1 MTVETARDTVTVT
14 IDGFEIAVPKGTLII
29 RAAELLGIQ
38 IPRFCDHPLLDPI
51 GACRQCL
58 VEVEGQRKP
67 MASCTIACTEGM
79 VVRTQLTSAVAEKAQ
94 RGVMELLLINHPLDC
109 PMCDKGGECPLQN
122 QAMSSGQGETRYAE
136 EKRTFEK
143 PVAISTEVLL
153 DRERCISCT
162 RCVRV
167 SEEIAGDPFI
177 DFLERGPSQMIGT
190 AEGKPFNSY
199 FSGNTVQVCP
209 VGALTGAAYR
219 FRARP
224 FDLVSVPSVCEHC
237 ASGCRQRTDIRRGRV
252 TRRLAGY
259 DPAVNEE
266 WNCDKGRWAFTY
278 ATEPDRLTSPLVR
291 DEAGALVPASWPHAL
306 AVAAAGLAAAR
317 GEPDQGA
324 QGTPYWGP
332 RGVGVLTGGR
342 LTLEDAYA
350 YAKFARVALDTNNV
364 DMRARPHSAEEEQF
378 LAACVAGRGIGVSYA
393 DLEQAP
399 AVLLAG
405 FEPEDESPIVF
416 LRLHK
421 AARRHALKVF
431 SIAAL
436 ASPGLV
442 KLGGELLTTRPGDE
456 PAALKALNVLA
467 ALAGGTPGGFGGMA
481 SPQEQGGSGG
491 DRSPRE
497 DAFRGAGRA
506 LAAPGAVILV
516 GERLAAVPG
525 ALAAAA
531 ELAAASG
538 ARLAWIP
545 RRAGERGAVEA
556 GALPGLLP
564 IGRPVTDAAA
574 RAEVA
579 RIWGKGSLPATPGHD
594 TAGMLAA
601 VADGELGALV
611 VAGVDPADL
620 PDPQAA
626 LQAIE
631 MAPFVVS
638 LELRASEITDRADV
652 VFPVAAVAEK
662 AGTFVNWEGRGGSFG
677 AALRVPEV
685 RTDLYVLGAIADQM
699 DVHLGL
705 PDAAAARAELAALG
719 THRGPRPEAPR
730 QGGPGGRG
738 GLGGKVSPQEQGGA
752 GGDRPPGA
760 VASGGDRPPGAVASG
775 GDRPPGAILLSTW
788 HQLLDSGRM
797 QDGEPSL
804 AGTARPVL
812 ARMSAATAAAAGVAD
827 GDKVTVASERGSV
840 TVPVMVVPMADH
852 VVWLPAAGLPEADP
866 PEADP
871 QPGRPEHASTTI
883 RAGLGA
889 GHGATVTLRR
899 PQ

>member
-1 MTVETARDTVTVT
+1 MTVQTARDTVTVT
-14 IDGFEIAVPKGTLII
+14 IDGFEIAVPKGTLVI
-29 RAAELLGIQ
+29 RAAEMLGIQ

-67 MASCTIACTEGM
+67 LASCTTACTEGM

-122 QAMSSGQGETRYAE
+122 QAMSSGQGETRFTE
-136 EKRTFEK
+136 DKRTFDK
-143 PVAISTEVLL
+143 PVPISSEVLL

-162 RCVRV
+162 RCVRM
-167 SEEIAGDPFI
+167 SEEIAGDAFI
-177 DFLERGPSQMIGT
+177 DFLDRGPGQMIGT

-219 FRARP
+219 FRSRP

-237 ASGCRQRTDIRRGRV
+237 ASGCRQRTDVRRGRV
-252 TRRLAGY
+252 MRRLAGD

-266 WNCDKGRWAFTY
+266 WNCDKGRWAFAY
-278 ATEPDRLTSPLVR
+278 ATEPDRLIAPLVR
-291 DEAGALVPASWPHAL
+291 DDDGVLVPTSWPHAL
-306 AVAAAGLAAAR
+306 AVAAAGLEAAR
-317 GEPDQGA
+317 GAPYPASQGA
-324 QGTPYWGP
+324 PYSGP

-342 LTLEDAYA
+342 LTLEDSYA
-350 YAKFARVALDTNNV
+350 YAKFARVALDTNDV

-405 FEPEDESPIVF
+405 FEPEDESPIIF
-416 LRLHK
+416 LRLRK
-421 AARRHALKVF
+421 AGRRHPLQVF
-431 SIAAL
+431 SVAAL

-442 KLGGELLTTRPGDE
+442 KLSGELLATLPGDE
-456 PAALKALNVLA
+456 AAALTALAVGGAPSAPEPPAA
-467 ALAGGTPGGFGGMA
+467 GGIHTPG
-481 SPQEQGGSGG
+481 PPLQDWQ
-491 DRSPRE
+491 R
-497 DAFRGAGRA
+497 AGQA
-506 LAAPGAVILV
+506 LAAPGAVILA
-516 GERLAAVPG
+516 GERLAEVPG
-525 ALAAAA
+525 ALAAVAR
-531 ELAAASG
+531 LAVASG
-538 ARLAWIP
+538 ARLAWVP

-579 RIWGKGSLPATPGHD
+579 RTWGKSSLPD
-594 TAGMLAA
+594 TQGRDTTAILAA
-601 VADGELGALV
+601 AAGGELGALV

-620 PDPQAA
+620 PDPAAA

-638 LELRASEITDRADV
+638 LELRASAVTDRADV

-677 AALRVPEV
+677 EALRVPEV
-685 RTDLYVLGAIADQM
+685 RTDLYVLSAIADQM

-705 PDAAAARAELAALG
+705 PDAAAARAELASLG
-719 THRGPRPEAPR
+719 TWRGTYPEPPVVTGAW
-730 QGGPGGRG
+730 PGVPPTHHIRG
-738 GLGGKVSPQEQGGA
+738 SGVLDV
-752 GGDRPPGA
+752 RL
-760 VASGGDRPPGAVASG
+760 AS
-775 GDRPPGAILLSTW
+775 W

-804 AGTARPVL
+804 AGTARPAV
-812 ARMSAATAAAAGVAD
+812 ARMSAATAAEAGVAD
-827 GDKVTVASERGSV
+827 GDKVTVATDQGSV
-840 TVPVMVVPMADH
+840 TVPVEVVPMANH
-852 VVWLPAAGLPEADP
+852 VVWLPAAGLSQGSRAGTAPAGAP
-866 PEADP
+866 Y
-871 QPGRPEHASTTI
+871 PGGQEPAAVQGGTTI
-883 RAGLGA
+883 RAELGA

-899 PQ
+899 PE

>member
-1 MTVETARDTVTVT
+1 MTVQTTQDTVTVT
-14 IDGFEIAVPKGTLII
+14 IDGFEIKVPKGELII

-67 MASCTIACTEGM
+67 LASCITTCTEGM
-79 VVRTQLTSAVAEKAQ
+79 VVHTQLTSAVADKAQ
-94 RGVMELLLINHPLDC
+94 QGVMEFLLINHPLDC

-122 QAMSSGQGETRYAE
+122 QAMSNGRGETRFTYD
-136 EKRTFEK
+136 KRTFDK
-143 PVAISTEVLL
+143 PVAISTGVLL

-162 RCVRV
+162 RCVRT

-177 DFLERGPSQMIGT
+177 EFIGRGPAQMIGT
-190 AEGKPFNSY
+190 ADGKPFNSY

-209 VGALTGAAYR
+209 VGALTGTAYR
-219 FRARP
+219 FRSRP
-224 FDLVSVPSVCEHC
+224 FDLMSVPSVCEHC
-237 ASGCRQRTDIRRGRV
+237 AAGCRQRTDIRRGRV
-252 TRRLAGY
+252 LRRLAGEE
-259 DPAVNEE
+259 PAVNEE

-278 ATEPDRLTSPLVR
+278 ATQPDRLTAPLVR
-291 DEAGALVPASWPHAL
+291 DADGVLVPASWPHAL
-306 AVAAAGLAAAR
+306 AVAAAGLTAAR
-317 GEPDQGA
+317 DADAER
-324 QGTPYWGP
+324 P
-332 RGVGVLTGGR
+332 RGVGVLAGGR

-350 YAKFARVALDTNNV
+350 YAKFARIALDTNDV
-364 DMRARPHSAEEEQF
+364 DMRARPHSAEEEEF
-378 LAACVAGRGIGVSYA
+378 LAACVAGRDIAVSYA

-416 LRLHK
+416 LRLRK
-421 AARRHALKVF
+421 AVRRRHMRVF

-436 ASPGLV
+436 SSPGLA
-442 KLGGELLTTRPGDE
+442 KLSGQLLATPPGDE
-456 PAALKALNVLA
+456 AAALTTLT
-467 ALAGGTPGGFGGMA
+467 AGGSAGGN
-481 SPQEQGGSGG
+481 
-491 DRSPRE
+491 D
-497 DAFRGAGRA
+497 DAWLSAGQA
-506 LAAPGAVILV
+506 LTTQGAVILV

-531 ELAAASG
+531 RLAFASG
-538 ARLAWIP
+538 ARLAWVP

-556 GALPGLLP
+556 GTLPGLLP

-579 RIWGKGSLPATPGHD
+579 RIWGRSSLPDHPGRD
-594 TAGMLAA
+594 TTAILAA
-601 VADGELGALV
+601 AAEGELGALV

-638 LELRASEITDRADV
+638 LELRASAVTDRADV

-662 AGTFVNWEGRGGSFG
+662 AGTFVNWEGRGGTFG
-677 AALRVPEV
+677 PALRVPEV
-685 RTDLYVLGAIADQM
+685 RTDLYVLSAIADQM

-719 THRGPRPEAPR
+719 SWHGTRPEPPSATTAWPS
-730 QGGPGGRG
+730 GPPAQHADGSGILDVR
-738 GLGGKVSPQEQGGA
+738 L
-752 GGDRPPGA
+752 
-760 VASGGDRPPGAVASG
+760 AS
-775 GDRPPGAILLSTW
+775 W

-804 AGTARPVL
+804 AGTARLSV

-827 GDKVTVASERGSV
+827 GDKVTVATDRGSV
-840 TVPVMVVPMADH
+840 TVPAEIVPMADH
-852 VVWLPAAGLPEADP
+852 VVWLPAAGLPGPA
-866 PEADP
+866 PEA
-871 QPGRPEHASTTI
+871 PGRGATL
-883 RAGLGA
+883 RAELGA
-889 GHGATVTLRR
+889 GHGAMVTLRR
-899 PQ
+899 PE

>member
-1 MTVETARDTVTVT
+1 MTVEATQGTVTVT
-14 IDGFEIAVPKGTLII
+14 IDGFEIRVPKGTLVI

-38 IPRFCDHPLLDPI
+38 IPRFCDHPLLDRI

-67 MASCTIACTEGM
+67 MASCTIDCAEGM

-122 QAMSSGQGETRYAE
+122 QAMSSGQGETRFAE
-136 EKRTFEK
+136 EKRTFAK
-143 PVAISTEVLL
+143 PVAISTQVLL

-162 RCVRV
+162 RCVRT
-167 SEEIAGDPFI
+167 SEEIAGDAFI
-177 DFLERGPSQMIGT
+177 DFIDRGPAQMIGT
-190 AEGKPFNSY
+190 AEGKPFDSY

-219 FRARP
+219 FRSRP

-237 ASGCRQRTDIRRGRV
+237 ASGCRQRTDVRRGRV
-252 TRRLAGY
+252 LRRLAGE

-278 ATEPDRLTSPLVR
+278 TTQPDRLTTPLIR
-291 DEAGALVPASWPHAL
+291 DENGMLVPASWPHAL

-317 GEPDQGA
+317 DTDPATQAAHGA
-324 QGTPYWGP
+324 
-332 RGVGVLTGGR
+332 GVLAGGR

-350 YAKFARVALDTNNV
+350 YAKFARVALDTNDV

-378 LAACVAGRGIGVSYA
+378 LAGSVAGRGIGVSYA

-416 LRLHK
+416 LRLRK
-421 AARRHALKVF
+421 AVRRHGQRVF

-436 ASPGLV
+436 ASPGLT
-442 KLGGELLTTRPGDE
+442 KLSGQLLTTMPGDE
-456 PAALKALNVLA
+456 ASVLTRLA
-467 ALAGGTPGGFGGMA
+467 A
-481 SPQEQGGSGG
+481 GG
-491 DRSPRE
+491 DDPPQPPPAHGGNLPPIPPLWSQ
-497 DAFRGAGRA
+497 AAQA
-506 LAAPGAVILV
+506 LGEPGAVILA
-516 GERLAAVPG
+516 GERLAELPG
-525 ALAAAA
+525 ALAAVAR
-531 ELAAASG
+531 LAVASG
-538 ARLAWIP
+538 ARLAWVP

-564 IGRPVTDAAA
+564 IGRPVTDPAA

-579 RIWGKGSLPATPGHD
+579 RAWGKSSLPGTPGRD
-594 TAGMLAA
+594 TTAMLAA
-601 VADGELGALV
+601 ALDGELGALV

-620 PDPQAA
+620 PDPAAA

-631 MAPFVVS
+631 MCPFVVS
-638 LELRASEITDRADV
+638 LELRASAVTDRADV

-662 AGTFVNWEGRGGSFG
+662 AGTFVNWEGRGGSFE

-699 DVHLGL
+699 DIHLGL
-705 PDAAAARAELAALG
+705 PDAAAARAELAAIG
-719 THRGPRPEAPR
+719 TWRGTR
-730 QGGPGGRG
+730 QEFPPSGGPGGFG
-738 GLGGKVSPQEQGGA
+738 GMASPQEQGG
-752 GGDRPPGA
+752 
-760 VASGGDRPPGAVASG
+760 SGGDRSP
-775 GDRPPGAILLSTW
+775 RAILTTW

-797 QDGEPSL
+797 QDGEPAL
-804 AGTARPVL
+804 AGTARPAV
-812 ARMSAATAAAAGVAD
+812 ARMSAVTAAEAGAAD
-827 GDKVTVASERGSV
+827 GDKVTVATDRGSV
-840 TVPVMVVPMADH
+840 TVPVEVVPMADH
-852 VVWLPAAGLPEADP
+852 VVWLPAAGLPRHQAEIAP
-866 PEADP
+866 Y
-871 QPGRPEHASTTI
+871 PGDAEPAARPGPTI
-883 RAGLGA
+883 RAQLGA
-889 GHGATVTLRR
+889 GHGAAVTLRR
-899 PQ
+899 PE

>member
-1 MTVETARDTVTVT
+1 MTVETAKDTVTVT
-14 IDGFEIAVPKGTLII
+14 IDGFEIAVPKGTWII
-29 RAAELLGIQ
+29 RAAEMLGIA

-67 MASCTIACTEGM
+67 LASCITACTEGM
-79 VVRTQLTSAVAEKAQ
+79 VVHTQLTSAVADKAQ
-94 RGVMELLLINHPLDC
+94 QGVMELLLINHPLDC

-122 QAMSSGQGETRYAE
+122 QAMSNGRGETRFAFD
-136 EKRTFEK
+136 KRTFDK
-143 PVAISTEVLL
+143 PVPISTEVLL

-162 RCVRV
+162 RCTRT
-167 SEEIAGDPFI
+167 SEEIAGDAFI
-177 DFLERGPSQMIGT
+177 EFIGRGPSQFIGT

-219 FRARP
+219 FRSRP

-237 ASGCRQRTDIRRGRV
+237 AAGCRQRTDVRRGRV
-252 TRRLAGY
+252 LRRLAGE

-278 ATEPDRLTSPLVR
+278 ATQPDRLTAPLVR
-291 DEAGALVPASWPHAL
+291 DENGVLVPASWPHAL
-306 AVAAAGLAAAR
+306 AVAAAGLLAAR
-317 GEPDQGA
+317 DADPATQA
-324 QGTPYWGP
+324 AH
-332 RGVGVLTGGR
+332 GVGVLTGGR

-350 YAKFARVALDTNNV
+350 YAKFARVALDTNDV
-364 DMRARPHSAEEEQF
+364 DMRARPHSVEEEQF
-378 LAACVAGRGIGVSYA
+378 LAACVAGHGIGVSYA

-416 LRLHK
+416 LRLRK
-421 AARRHALKVF
+421 AVRRHGLPVF
-431 SIAAL
+431 SVAPL
-436 ASPGLV
+436 ASPGLT
-442 KLGGELLTTRPGDE
+442 KLSGTLLETLPGDE
-456 PAALKALNVLA
+456 ARALT
-467 ALAGGTPGGFGGMA
+467 ALAGGDNPPQTPPAHGGTTRPPVPPGPPGPPLWQRA
-481 SPQEQGGSGG
+481 SQ
-491 DRSPRE
+491 
-497 DAFRGAGRA
+497 A
-506 LAAPGAVILV
+506 LNAPGAVILV
-516 GERLAAVPG
+516 GERLAEVPG

-531 ELAAASG
+531 TLAAASG
-538 ARLAWIP
+538 ARLAWVP

-564 IGRPVTDAAA
+564 VGRPAADPAA

-579 RIWGKGSLPATPGHD
+579 LAWGKASLPALPGRD
-594 TAGMLAA
+594 TTAMLAA
-601 VADGELGALV
+601 AADGELGALV

-620 PDPQAA
+620 PDPVAA
-626 LQAIE
+626 LRALE

-638 LELRASEITDRADV
+638 LELRASAVTDRADV
-652 VFPVAAVAEK
+652 VFPVATVAEK

-719 THRGPRPEAPR
+719 TWRGPSPEPPEVSSA
-730 QGGPGGRG
+730 GSDSGVHLTHAHGS
-738 GLGGKVSPQEQGGA
+738 GLLDVKLA
-752 GGDRPPGA
+752 
-760 VASGGDRPPGAVASG
+760 
-775 GDRPPGAILLSTW
+775 TW

-797 QDGEPSL
+797 QDGEPAL
-804 AGTARPVL
+804 AGTARPAV
-812 ARMSAATAAAAGVAD
+812 ARMSPATAAEAGVTD
-827 GDKVTVASERGSV
+827 GDKVTVATDRGSV
-840 TVPVMVVPMADH
+840 TVPVAVVPMADH
-852 VVWLPAAGLPEADP
+852 VVWLPAAGLPASNAEIAP
-866 PEADP
+866 Y
-871 QPGRPEHASTTI
+871 PGEVEPAAQ
-883 RAGLGA
+883 AGPTLAAQLGA

-899 PQ
+899 PE